1 MNIPKRGVTFRHN
14 KDNTVNPNYVDVLEE
29 DKPIAGQKF
38 ACVSFISPEKVLE
51 DKKMYFFDEFLK
63 QWDLKKSLEKFTQFV
78 NFLSFKYNFNFDDAT
93 EDMEEFI
100 KTEKE
105 KLVESSMYD
114 DFKTYMDNNEDRLQ
128 KQFDE
133 THQFQTSTRGVKIRG
148 CFPSQGEAEIR
159 AKLLRE
165 LDPNH
170 DVFVGPV
177 GLWMPFDPEAYKT
190 GRVEYLEDELNQ
202 LMHEK
207 NNNELT
213 AKNEFEH
220 RVKDAKIR
228 AIKENKEKAIDSGN
242 KLSQTVDGDGNL
254 LSVKDATFFGGLSN
268 DEQLTTEDI
277 KKTLFENENV
287 VTSTSSDHGLSQ
299 LTNHIK

>member
-1 MNIPKRGVTFRHN
+1 MECLQKGLEPRL
-14 KDNTVNPNYVDVLEE
+14 NTDGTNNLKYVDVLEE

-38 ACVSFISPEKVLE
+38 ACVSFISPEKILC
-51 DKKMYFFDEFLK
+51 DKHMYFFDEFLK
-63 QWDLKKSLEKFTQFV
+63 QWELSKSLEKFTQFI
-78 NFLSFKYNFNFDDAT
+78 NFLSYKYNFNFDDASK
-93 EDMEEFI
+93 ELENFI

-105 KLVESSMYD
+105 ELLKSSMNDEY
-114 DFKTYMDNNEDRLQ
+114 KTYIDNHEERLQ

-133 THQFQTSTRGVKIRG
+133 THEFQTSTRGVKIRG
-148 CFPSQGEAEIR
+148 CFPTQGEAEIR

-190 GRVEYLEDELNQ
+190 GRVQYLEEQLNQ

-207 NNNELT
+207 N
-213 AKNEFEH
+213 KNEMHSKNNFDL
-220 RVKDAKIR
+220 RVKEAKLK
-228 AIKENKEKAIDSGN
+228 AIEENKEKALASGN
-242 KLSQTVDGDGNL
+242 KLSQTVDADGNL
-254 LSVKDATFFGGLSN
+254 ISVKDATSLGYTN
-268 DEQLTTEDI
+268 EEVVTTDDI

-287 VTSTSSDHGLSQ
+287 VTSNTDHGLSQ
-299 LTNHIK
+299 LSMNKEE

>member
-1 MNIPKRGVTFRHN
+1 MDIHSKGVPTRMNIDGTI
-14 KDNTVNPNYVDVLEE
+14 NTKYVDVLEE

-38 ACVSFISPEKVLE
+38 VCVSFISPEKVLQ
-51 DKKMYFFDEFLK
+51 DKNLFLFNEFLK
-63 QWDLKKSLEKFTQFV
+63 QWDMSKSLEKFTQFV

-93 EDMEEFI
+93 KDLEEFI

-105 KLVESSMYD
+105 KLVNSTMYD
-114 DFKTYMDNNEDRLQ
+114 EYKTYIDKNEERLQ
-128 KQFDE
+128 EKFDE
-133 THQFQTSTRGVKIRG
+133 AHVFQTSTRGVKIRG

-165 LDPNH
+165 IDPNH

-207 NNNELT
+207 NKNELT
-213 AKNEFEH
+213 AKNEFDN

-228 AIKENKEKAIDSGN
+228 AIEENKEKAIASGN
-242 KLSQTVDGDGNL
+242 KLSQTVDADGNL
-254 LSVKDATFFGGLSN
+254 MSVKDTPLLG
-268 DEQLTTEDI
+268 LTTTDNVTSEDI

-287 VTSTSSDHGLSQ
+287 VTSSSSDHGLSKVS
-299 LTNHIK
+299 HHMK

>member
-1 MNIPKRGVTFRHN
+1 MDIHSKGVPTRMNMDGTI
-14 KDNTVNPNYVDVLEE
+14 NTKYVDVLEE

-38 ACVSFISPEKVLE
+38 VCVSFISPEKVLQ
-51 DKKMYFFDEFLK
+51 DKNLFLFNEFLK
-63 QWDLKKSLEKFTQFV
+63 QWDMSKSLEKFTQFV

-93 EDMEEFI
+93 KDLEEFI

-105 KLVESSMYD
+105 KLVNSTMYD
-114 DFKTYMDNNEDRLQ
+114 EYKTYIDKNEERLQ
-128 KQFDE
+128 EQFDE
-133 THQFQTSTRGVKIRG
+133 AHVFQTSTRGVKIRG
-148 CFPSQGEAEIR
+148 CFPTQGEAEIR

-165 LDPNH
+165 IDPNH

-207 NNNELT
+207 NKNELT
-213 AKNEFEH
+213 AKNEFDN

-228 AIKENKEKAIDSGN
+228 AIKENKEKAIASGN
-242 KLSQTVDGDGNL
+242 KLSQTVDADGNL
-254 LSVKDATFFGGLSN
+254 ISVKDTPLLGLTNTDNVTS
-268 DEQLTTEDI
+268 EDI

-287 VTSTSSDHGLSQ
+287 VTSSSSDHGLSKVS
-299 LTNHIK
+299 HHMK

>member
-1 MNIPKRGVTFRHN
+1 MPKTPKELYARV
-14 KDNTVNPNYVDVLEE
+14 NTDGTINPKYVDVLEE

-51 DKKMYFFDEFLK
+51 DKNSFFFDKFLK
-63 QWDLKKSLEKFTQFV
+63 KWELSKSLEKFTQFV
-78 NFLSFKYNFNFDDAT
+78 NFLSYKYNFNFDDASKEL
-93 EDMEEFI
+93 EDFI

-105 KLVESSMYD
+105 ILLKTSMYEEY
-114 DFKTYMDNNEDRLQ
+114 KTYMDNNEERLQ
-128 KQFDE
+128 KSFDE
-133 THQFQTSTRGVKIRG
+133 KHEFQTSTRGVKIRG

-207 NNNELT
+207 NKNEQN
-213 AKNEFEH
+213 AKNTFDNRIKE
-220 RVKDAKIR
+220 AKLN
-228 AIKENKEKAIDSGN
+228 AIEENKEKALASGN
-242 KLSQTVDGDGNL
+242 KLSQTVDDNGNL
-254 LSVKDATFFGGLSN
+254 ISVKDATTLGYAN
-268 DEQLTTEDI
+268 DEVVTQEDI
-277 KKTLFENENV
+277 RQKLFENENV
-287 VTSTSSDHGLSQ
+287 VTSQSDHGLS
-299 LTNHIK
+299 KVSSKMD

>member
-1 MNIPKRGVTFRHN
+1 MDIHSKGVPTRMNMDGTI
-14 KDNTVNPNYVDVLEE
+14 NTKYVDVLEE

-38 ACVSFISPEKVLE
+38 VCVSFISPEKVLQ
-51 DKKMYFFDEFLK
+51 DKNLFLFNEFLK
-63 QWDLKKSLEKFTQFV
+63 QWDMSKSLEKFTQFV

-93 EDMEEFI
+93 KDLEEFI

-105 KLVESSMYD
+105 KLVNSTMYD
-114 DFKTYMDNNEDRLQ
+114 EYKTYIDKNEERLQ
-128 KQFDE
+128 EQFDE
-133 THQFQTSTRGVKIRG
+133 AHVFQTSTRGVKIRG
-148 CFPSQGEAEIR
+148 CFPTQGEAEIR

-165 LDPNH
+165 IDPNH

-207 NNNELT
+207 NKNELT
-213 AKNEFEH
+213 AKNEFDN

-228 AIKENKEKAIDSGN
+228 AIEENKEKAIASGN
-242 KLSQTVDGDGNL
+242 KLSQTVDADGNL
-254 LSVKDATFFGGLSN
+254 ISVKDTPLLGLTDTDNVTS
-268 DEQLTTEDI
+268 EDI

-287 VTSTSSDHGLSQ
+287 VTSSSSDHGLSKVS
-299 LTNHIK
+299 HHMK